1 MHKLINYMPQRQQY
15 RERWVGAIINST
27 VPVKLIAGAKDPI
40 SGQHMI
46 DRYRQLIPNA
56 DITNVPMLGHY
67 PQIEDAAA
75 ITAAYLQFRCSIL

>member
-1 MHKLINYMPQRQQY
+1 MISVINYIPQRQQY

-56 DITNVPMLGHY
+56 DITNRLMLGHY
-67 PQIEDAAA
+67 PQVEDAAA
-75 ITAAYLQFRCSIL
+75 ITTAYLAFRNNVR